1 MKKVIGITDERFNEL
16 CFLLLVRR
24 QIGEGLVPLNDRDM
38 YDWRAGVKGSGYELE
53 TVKMAIAAIWKT
65 VVRFSKLDLQ
75 FSPGEI
81 ITDMVYSICSVYLL
95 NQKQKQPLLF
105 GEAATHEWWAI
116 KEFLRQ
122 HECPFTDAELAE
134 ARVRFSQNWL
144 DAQVQYFMTNLTS
157 AR

>member
-38 YDWRAGVKGSGYELE
+38 YDWRAGVKDSGYELE

-81 ITDMVYSICSVYLL
+81 IPDMVHSICSVYLL

-105 GEAATHEWWAI
+105 GEAATHEWWSI

-122 HECPFTDAELAE
+122 HECPFTDTELAE

-144 DAQVQYFMTNLTS
+144 DAQVNFFKTNLTP